1 MCEVRDKNKS
11 NNNLTDPNTQVKNYI
26 GMSEHGCKLLSTD
39 FKGLSLFLSI
49 TGQLGRENSIH

>member
-1 MCEVRDKNKS
+1 MKY
-11 NNNLTDPNTQVKNYI
+11 LI

-49 TGQLGRENSIH
+49 TAQLGRENSIQ